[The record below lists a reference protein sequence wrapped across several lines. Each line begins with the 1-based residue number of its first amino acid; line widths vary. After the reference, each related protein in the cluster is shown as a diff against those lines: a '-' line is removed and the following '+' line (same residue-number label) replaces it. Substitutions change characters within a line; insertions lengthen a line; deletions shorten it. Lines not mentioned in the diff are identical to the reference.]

1 MHYLKDRGN
10 AHPLSSDITPRE
22 VFEQRRHLLKL
33 LAAGS
38 AGAAMASWAA
48 RDAMAAAPGKLPPLP
63 GARSTVPG
71 AMLLP

>member
-10 AHPLSSDITPRE
+10 AHPLASEITPRE

-48 RDAMAAAPGKLPPLP
+48 RDAMAAAPGK
-63 GARSTVPG
+63 
-71 AMLLP
+71 